1 MERFFDKL
9 FVKVKE
15 QEDCNKK
22 IVIFFKFWG
31 FSCFFFK
38 VKKQFKYGGT
48 CYKGVKLTLVRK
60 SSKRL
65 LSVSQFKEQFS

>member
-1 MERFFDKL
+1 MYSDYTYLHQEIISLKWLLQKKLFSLSFGDKLMERFFDKL

-31 FSCFFFK
+31 FLCFFFK
-38 VKKQFKYGGT
+38 VKK
-48 CYKGVKLTLVRK
+48 
-60 SSKRL
+60 
-65 LSVSQFKEQFS
+65 

>member
-1 MERFFDKL
+1 MIYSDYTYLHQEIISLKWSLQKKLFSLSFGDKLMERFFDKL

-38 VKKQFKYGGT
+38 VKK
-48 CYKGVKLTLVRK
+48 
-60 SSKRL
+60 
-65 LSVSQFKEQFS
+65 

>member
-22 IVIFFKFWG
+22 IVIFFKFWV
-31 FSCFFFK
+31 FRVFFL
-38 VKKQFKYGGT
+38 
-48 CYKGVKLTLVRK
+48 KLK
-60 SSKRL
+60 SNLNMVEPVTKAL
-65 LSVSQFKEQFS
+65 N

>member
-1 MERFFDKL
+1 MYSDYTYLHQEIISLKWLLQKKLFSLSFGDKLMERFFDKL

-38 VKKQFKYGGT
+38 VKK
-48 CYKGVKLTLVRK
+48 
-60 SSKRL
+60 
-65 LSVSQFKEQFS
+65 